1 MAADH
6 RYLKNIYLD
15 VYAADPPVRAVYM
28 YDETVLILVSNSI
41 ANLSFWGMRVGEAT
55 LDIIVHN

>member
-28 YDETVLILVSNSI
+28 YDETVLILVSNSN
-41 ANLSFWGMRVGEAT
+41 ANLSF
-55 LDIIVHN
+55 LDGGRGGNFRHYCT